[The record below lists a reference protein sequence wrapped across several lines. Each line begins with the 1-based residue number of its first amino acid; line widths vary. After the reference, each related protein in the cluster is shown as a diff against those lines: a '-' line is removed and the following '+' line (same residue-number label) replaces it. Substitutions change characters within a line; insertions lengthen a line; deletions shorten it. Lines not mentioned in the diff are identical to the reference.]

1 MAHFARRAADE
12 GNDAL
17 LVVGAEHADELA
29 GILASADDD
38 TGGSGMRGEEGARDE
53 ELYGGGGGGGRGGD
67 GGVFFHQEQQ
77 VIDELLGAGKG
88 GSGSGT
94 TKKVHL
100 VGVDM
105 GVEMEVELE
114 KRAALAAMLV
124 STQTFPPHA
133 ALPPAEELGE
143 EARAIVAR
151 VYPKYRQAF
160 GARMAE
166 AQEKAR
172 EGVGVGG
179 EGGGGEDGA
188 AAGGWDPSVA
198 QHTPGQVTRVHGLA
212 NLAEFCRDV
221 A

>member
-1 MAHFARRAADE
+1 MAVEEEGGASTAETTSAAAADLLVPPQNVMCPHFPEFWGERHILMAHFARRAADE
-12 GNDAL
+12 GDDAV

-29 GILASADDD
+29 GILASTDDD
-38 TGGSGMRGEEGARDE
+38 NGGSEVGGEEGERDE

-77 VIDELLGAGKG
+77 VIDDLLGAGKG

-94 TKKVHL
+94 NKVHL
-100 VGVDM
+100 MGVDM

-151 VYPKYRQAF
+151 VYPKYRNV
-160 GARMAE
+160 R
-166 AQEKAR
+166 
-172 EGVGVGG
+172 G
-179 EGGGGEDGA
+179 EE
-188 AAGGWDPSVA
+188 SEVVVVA
-198 QHTPGQVTRVHGLA
+198 CV
-212 NLAEFCRDV
+212 
-221 A
+221 